1 MEETEN
7 VEDTELSETATQC
20 RSTLSLNSEIEDAE
34 AETNKRKPTQ
44 VIGETTKR
52 RRTPLNP
59 EFGEDAEASE
69 TSKLL
74 SKPVDGD
81 ASKPVD
87 RDAYG
92 KIPLAFTSPEL
103 YQAVA
108 ESAPPDVRAKSEKE
122 IAAYVNEII
131 MRYAPSQKE
140 MELRE
145 YRDKI
150 ISEYPRL
157 HEKLYA
163 IHPTEIF
170 VPSFI
175 KAINEKTE
183 DRFKN
188 IISQPFPG
196 ILTFE
201 IFQPEYCE
209 MLVAEVN
216 HFQTWIHKADI
227 RTEHRNN
234 MNNMT
239 YLDDLGMG
247 CMLQNLMD
255 SFISPISKVFFTQV
269 GGSTLDEH
277 ECVVEYH
284 TDGENELVVQ
294 VDDTELTLNVCLGQ
308 RFSGGELCFQGVY
321 CEKHVDTPTRPESDS
336 IKYYE
341 ILGVPNSASQDDLK
355 KAYPKSAIK
364 NNPDKGGDP
373 VKEAFEYSHIVGQA
387 ILYQGRNRH
396 VSRVTTAGKRFNLVL
411 GCKSTA
417 FRGMC
422 KLMSD
427 FSWCSKCK
435 QEKER
440 RNRETVSTF
449 MAGIGLK

>member
-1 MEETEN
+1 
-7 VEDTELSETATQC
+7 
-20 RSTLSLNSEIEDAE
+20 
-34 AETNKRKPTQ
+34 
-44 VIGETTKR
+44 
-52 RRTPLNP
+52 
-59 EFGEDAEASE
+59 
-69 TSKLL
+69 
-74 SKPVDGD
+74 
-81 ASKPVD
+81 
-87 RDAYG
+87 
-92 KIPLAFTSPEL
+92 
-103 YQAVA
+103 
-108 ESAPPDVRAKSEKE
+108 
-122 IAAYVNEII
+122 
-131 MRYAPSQKE
+131 
-140 MELRE
+140 
-145 YRDKI
+145 
-150 ISEYPRL
+150 
-157 HEKLYA
+157 
-163 IHPTEIF
+163 
-170 VPSFI
+170 
-175 KAINEKTE
+175 
-183 DRFKN
+183 
-188 IISQPFPG
+188 
-196 ILTFE
+196 
-201 IFQPEYCE
+201 

-255 SFISPISKVFFTQV
+255 SFISPISKA
-269 GGSTLDEH
+269 
-277 ECVVEYH
+277 
-284 TDGENELVVQ
+284 VQ
-294 VDDTELTLNVCLGQ
+294 VDDAELTLNVCLGQ

-321 CEKHVDTPTRPESDS
+321 CEKHVDTPTRPEKSDS
-336 IKYYE
+336 TKYYE

-355 KAYPKSAIK
+355 KAYPKPAIK

-440 RNRETVSTF
+440 RIRETVSTF
-449 MAGIGLK
+449 MAGVRLK